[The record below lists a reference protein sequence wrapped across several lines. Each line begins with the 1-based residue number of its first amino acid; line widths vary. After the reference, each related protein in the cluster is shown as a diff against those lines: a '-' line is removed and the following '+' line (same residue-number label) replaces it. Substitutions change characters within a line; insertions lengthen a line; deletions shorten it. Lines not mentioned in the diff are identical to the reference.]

1 VHIKHLR
8 AKQKTKHVSSWSHPE
23 PPKIKEVDLLDWAHL
38 RHHGN
43 LASLYW
49 IHTHKKKKQ
58 LLTQ

>member
-38 RHHGN
+38 AILQAFIG
-43 LASLYW
+43 Y
-49 IHTHKKKKQ
+49 THKKK
-58 LLTQ
+58 TIVDSVTEC